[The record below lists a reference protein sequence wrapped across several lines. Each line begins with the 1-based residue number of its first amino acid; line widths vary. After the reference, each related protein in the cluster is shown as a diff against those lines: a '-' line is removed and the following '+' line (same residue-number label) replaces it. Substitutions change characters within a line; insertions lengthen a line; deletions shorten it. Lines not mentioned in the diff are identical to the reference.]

1 MGRSDQSVKMEV
13 RSERE
18 REVEWSRE
26 PCGQLKEICFSPPT
40 PLRYTDKEKLDIL
53 KVYDLVI

>member
-1 MGRSDQSVKMEV
+1 MEV